1 MEKIIEMTYFYYNE
15 IMTKKVEIYSKT
27 NCSYCVMAMNFF
39 DSKGIKYDVYSAD
52 DPKIFQEMLE
62 RNPQARTVPQIF
74 IDDKLIG
81 GYTDLVEKYSE

>member
-1 MEKIIEMTYFYYNE
+1 
-15 IMTKKVEIYSKT
+15 MTKKVEIYSKS

-52 DPKIFQEMLE
+52 DPKVFAEMLE

-81 GYTDLVEKYSE
+81 GYTDLVENYSEQ

>member
-1 MEKIIEMTYFYYNE
+1 
-15 IMTKKVEIYSKT
+15 MTKKVEIYSRS
-27 NCSYCVMAMNFF
+27 NCTYCVMAMNFF

-52 DPKIFQEMLE
+52 DPKIFEEMLE

-81 GYTDLVEKYSE
+81 GYTDLVENYSEQ